1 MASPVRALL
10 PVLLLALLGAARVRA
25 DADAAAEPSS
35 SSSSSIEAES
45 LTAAELDAA
54 MFSDDATTLLV
65 ELYAPWC
72 GHCKRFAPTYDAIAA
87 ALASSDAS
95 VNKIRVIKVDA
106 TRDDDARDL
115 AAKVMG
121 VKGFPTF
128 RLVHDRALYEYNAKQ
143 RNAELLIEFARG
155 GFKARGTPKR
165 SLTRDPVTGKTA
177 LVPKPFLERNLDFVR
192 EEVAK
197 VTRDVT
203 TVAGKFPAAM
213 VVIVSLTAATTA
225 MAFVLTEMIAER
237 VGLSARGAGP
247 TETESDRDARR
258 AWEIEKLERA
268 ARGTKATGAANERR
282 RSVDREGASGRSPP
296 VSPRSVKK
304 DA

>member
-1 MASPVRALL
+1 MTNPR
-10 PVLLLALLGAARVRA
+10 PNAAAETRRPSSVRVRA
-25 DADAAAEPSS
+25 VDERVVSSAD
-35 SSSSSIEAES
+35 
-45 LTAAELDAA
+45 L
-54 MFSDDATTLLV
+54 
-65 ELYAPWC
+65 
-72 GHCKRFAPTYDAIAA
+72 
-87 ALASSDAS
+87 
-95 VNKIRVIKVDA
+95 
-106 TRDDDARDL
+106 
-115 AAKVMG
+115 
-121 VKGFPTF
+121 
-128 RLVHDRALYEYNAKQ
+128 
-143 RNAELLIEFARG
+143 
-155 GFKARGTPKR
+155 
-165 SLTRDPVTGKTA
+165 TGKTA

-282 RSVDREGASGRSPP
+282 RSVDREGGSGRSPP